1 MSEDRLITVAIHTYE
16 KAVMLKSLLESE
28 GVPVVLHNVN
38 LDQPIVSSGIRV
50 RIKEKDLPL
59 ALRIIENVDIFSNAN
74 KSPKSPQKIIVPID
88 FSDSSLYAT
97 RFAFNYAKSYN
108 HSIVFLHSYLDPFL
122 SGGIQLSNS
131 KDFDLDITDSREKA
145 QAQAEED
152 MDKFCREVRH
162 LIKIGDIPPI
172 KFSSEIREGVPEDVI
187 NSYAKQIHPTSIIM
201 GTRGYGKKEKE
212 LIGSVTAEVLD
223 TCRYPVFSIPEDA
236 PLRTISDVRNIAFI
250 CNLDQDDILA
260 IDAILRLLDGQK
272 LNITLI
278 FFKDRKINFNNIRPI
293 DGLLNYCHTN
303 YPHYQFNAQ
312 ELPLKNITFD
322 FKQFLAT
329 NNFSLIA
336 IPNKKKNI
344 IARLFNPS
352 IAHRL
357 LFNVD
362 IPMMVIPV

>member
-38 LDQPIVSSGIRV
+38 LDQPIVSSGVRV

-59 ALRIIENVDIFSNAN
+59 ALRIIENIDIFSNVN
-74 KSPKSPQKIIVPID
+74 IFPKSPQKIIVPID

-97 RFAFNYAKSYN
+97 KFAFNYAKTYN
-108 HSIVFLHSYLDPFL
+108 NSIVFLHSYLDPFL
-122 SGGIQLSNS
+122 SGGIQLSNT
-131 KDFDLDITDSREKA
+131 KDFDLDIIDSREKA
-145 QAQAEED
+145 QAQAEND
-152 MDKFCREVRH
+152 INRFCGEIKR

-172 KFSSEIREGVPEDVI
+172 KFTSEIKEGVPEDVI
-187 NSYAKQIHPTSIIM
+187 NSYAKQIHPTAIVM
-201 GTRGYGKKEKE
+201 GTRGFGKKERE

-223 TCRYPVFSIPEDA
+223 TCRYPVFSIPEEA
-236 PLRTISDVRNIAFI
+236 PLTAISDVRNIAFI

-272 LNITLI
+272 LNITLLFI
-278 FFKDRKINFNNIRPI
+278 KERKIVFNNIRPI

-303 YPHYQFNAQ
+303 YPHYQFFAK
-312 ELPLKNITFD
+312 ELPLKNVIND
-322 FKQFLAT
+322 FRQFLT
-329 NNFSLIA
+329 SNNFNLIS

-352 IAHRL
+352 IAHKL